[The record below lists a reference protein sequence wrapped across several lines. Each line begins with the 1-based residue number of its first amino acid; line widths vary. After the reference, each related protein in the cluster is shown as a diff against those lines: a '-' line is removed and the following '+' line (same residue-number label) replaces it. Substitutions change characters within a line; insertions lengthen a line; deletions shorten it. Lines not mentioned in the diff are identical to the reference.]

1 MLETLGDK
9 KEEAITRMT
18 SLNNEIS
25 KVDELDSNY
34 HIGAAYYLKV
44 ANISFEELWEDYL
57 EPLLSDYIRGMFN
70 EEEIIELFKSA
81 YNNSQGESG
90 LDNEID

>member
-1 MLETLGDK
+1 MPVSSSSDVVLSNIEFVRFG
-9 KEEAITRMT
+9 I
-18 SLNNEIS
+18 SL
-25 KVDELDSNY
+25 NY

-70 EEEIIELFKSA
+70 EEEIMELFKSA